1 MEIHRPIGHRFI
13 VLLLRFFTRMEIMI
27 SLPQVSEDA
36 TVHVF
41 DYVAGADI
49 LHVEVLHK
57 GAADGLLIGDAWVCV
72 TLPSCF

>member
-1 MEIHRPIGHRFI
+1 
-13 VLLLRFFTRMEIMI
+13 MEIMI